1 MLMRALAL
9 EWAADGIRLNSI
21 IPGPIA
27 DTEDRRRLVPTP
39 EAESH
44 VRKAVPLGLSFPNII
59 S

>member
-27 DTEDRRRLVPTP
+27 DTEGRRRLVPTP
-39 EAESH
+39 
-44 VRKAVPLGLSFPNII
+44 
-59 S
+59 